1 MDAFDLL
8 IYVAPL
14 MGLVLS
20 VTLYFNVKMNQ
31 MAKKYDD
38 YKLDRFRQDIE
49 KQIAELA
56 KELTVN
62 ENRFNSVNHLLIEA
76 QNSYL
81 KNRFNAPGVAIGET
95 NRFNFFSNI
104 GVNPLSPIDDYLV
117 FVLTPF
123 NEKYSSQ
130 YETIKKV
137 VNEFGFK
144 CTRGDDSNLSNNIL
158 GHIVQEIQKSRMVIA
173 NISGRNPNVFYEL
186 GIAHALGKPVVI
198 VSESL
203 ADIPFDVNS
212 NRILAFDDEL
222 DLSNKLKKWFVH
234 SLAKNT

>member
-1 MDAFDLL
+1 MDALDLL
-8 IYVAPL
+8 IYVAPI
-14 MGLVLS
+14 MGVVLAI
-20 VTLYFNVKMNQ
+20 VLYFNLKMNQ
-31 MAKKYDD
+31 MARKYED
-38 YKLDRFRQDIE
+38 YRLDRFRQDIE

-56 KELTVN
+56 KELTIN
-62 ENRFNSVNHLLIEA
+62 ENRFNSVNHLLIDA

-81 KNRFNAPGVAIGET
+81 KNILNVPAGTIGET
-95 NRFNFFSNI
+95 NRFNFFNNI
-104 GVNPLSPIDDYLV
+104 GVNPASPIDDYLV

-123 NEKYSSQ
+123 NEKYNSQ

-144 CTRGDDSNLSNNIL
+144 CSKGDDSNLSNNIL
-158 GHIVQEIQKSRMVIA
+158 GHIVHEIQKSRMVIA

-212 NRILAFDDEL
+212 NRIMAFDDEL

-234 SLAKNT
+234 ALAKHA